1 VAQVYADI
9 NGFIIIYAAAAMWPG
24 GEYVNE
30 YDPMTVGL
38 LTSYFSTGLARR
50 GLTQTE
56 LLHVHEHVYR
66 ATLELT
72 KEHLCA
78 AAGTRQKDAA

>member
-1 VAQVYADI
+1 MRRRRC
-9 NGFIIIYAAAAMWPG
+9 GG

-56 LLHVHEHVYR
+56 PCYIYMNMC
-66 ATLELT
+66 TSY
-72 KEHLCA
+72 
-78 AAGTRQKDAA
+78 

>member
-1 VAQVYADI
+1 MRRRRC
-9 NGFIIIYAAAAMWPG
+9 GG

-56 LLHVHEHVYR
+56 LLPKTEYVHEHVYR
-66 ATLELT
+66 AT
-72 KEHLCA
+72 KN
-78 AAGTRQKDAA
+78 

>member
-1 VAQVYADI
+1 
-9 NGFIIIYAAAAMWPG
+9 
-24 GEYVNE
+24 
-30 YDPMTVGL
+30 MTVGL

-66 ATLELT
+66 AT
-72 KEHLCA
+72 KN
-78 AAGTRQKDAA
+78 